1 MMVAWRQL
9 WSSSHQGLKRH
20 KRINGG
26 HTANAI
32 EQLEIRVLPTAI
44 PLGDVFSVPSRTLN
58 NQNYDAIATDG
69 NGNFTVVFA
78 DEGLDSSGWGVYAR
92 RFAADGTPQGNQFR
106 INSTIA
112 DDQHYPSIATN
123 DSGVSLI
130 VWENYRS
137 TGAYSFETRL
147 DLQFLDVNGDKLGGN
162 VNLIPEDYETIDPGT
177 YLSWSNTPKPLVFSD
192 SAGEFWV
199 AVPVTHSDGVFYG
212 KGFQFWKVGT
222 DGIWTN
228 AFETRLA
235 NEHSGAAVVQYPS
248 DVQLGPDGTFY
259 VTYDVEH
266 NEAIPDV
273 GQQYTSQ
280 LIVRRFSSS
289 GGQQIGS
296 DILVDS
302 AVYYD
307 DVGRV
312 EHRQPT
318 LIPGDSGQFSVLFYS
333 HLGDLVV
340 QHFDADGVKQG
351 LKVKFIDRADLNPS
365 YGVGEV
371 SGGTL
376 SNGNWLL
383 AWNVPVAFDDDTYY
397 AREFQQNGT
406 PVGPAIPLGTAYYTG
421 PIHLA
426 RQSNDQFVASWGG
439 GTIGYGDI
447 FARRLAANIA
457 STSPTDIAL
466 SSTSI
471 PEHNL
476 GYDTV
481 GLLTATDPDV
491 GETFTFGL
499 VDGPGSTDNSSFFI
513 VGNSLQIIPS
523 TDYASQSSYSIRV
536 EVADRAGLTFQKQFT
551 IQVIKAN
558 LAPTGISLS
567 STSIDEHN
575 ASYATVGL
583 LGATDPDI
591 GDTFTFSLV
600 GGAGS
605 TDNGSFVVNGNAL
618 QIIPSTNFSTQSS
631 YSVRIQVAD
640 QGGMTYTKQ
649 FTINVTDLNDA
660 PTSVTLS
667 ATSLVENNV
676 PNATVGILS
685 ASDPDTG
692 NTFTFSLVTGAG
704 STDNPSFTITGNT
717 LKIIPVTNY
726 ALKNSYTLRVRV
738 TDQGGLTFEK
748 PFTITITDA
757 NAAPTNLTLS
767 STSLMENHSPYAT
780 VGTMSTTDPDV
791 GDTFTYSLVAG
802 TGSADNGNFTISGS
816 TLQIITTSDAE
827 MKSSYSIRIRTTDQG
842 GMTFEKPFTITVTD
856 VDEFPT
862 IITLN
867 SEPLSYQIRSR
878 NVVPIDGTAT
888 ISDDDA
894 SVLNFAGSILQV
906 SGQAKKDSLSILK
919 QDGISRKG
927 KNLLFGNVVIATV
940 AGGKKGEALTIR
952 MNSAATQTSV
962 QTLLRSIAFKS
973 TDKIAGARTIQ
984 MQITNIGGA
993 NTNQA
998 IKQIHVG

>member
-1 MMVAWRQL
+1 MVAWRQL
-9 WSSSHQGLKRH
+9 WSSSHPGLKRH
-20 KRINGG
+20 KRINGSLAG
-26 HTANAI
+26 KAI

-44 PLGDVFSVPSRTLN
+44 ALGDEFFVPSRTLN
-58 NQNYDAIATDG
+58 NQNYDSIATDG

-92 RFAADGTPQGNQFR
+92 RFAADGTPLGNQFR

-112 DDQHYPSIATN
+112 DDQYYPNIATN
-123 DSGVSLI
+123 ASGVSLI
-130 VWENYRS
+130 VWENYRYV
-137 TGAYSFETRL
+137 GAYGVEAKL

-177 YLSWSNTPKPLVFSD
+177 SLNWTFPPKPLVFSD

-199 AVPVTHSDGVFYG
+199 AVPVAHYDSIFSG

-222 DGIWTN
+222 DGTSTN
-228 AFETRLA
+228 VFETWLA
-235 NEHSGAAVVQYPS
+235 NEQSGTVVQSPT

-296 DILVDS
+296 DILVDA

-307 DVGRV
+307 DAGRV
-312 EHRQPT
+312 EHRLPT
-318 LIPGDSGQFSVLFYS
+318 LIPGDSGQFSVLFYNNI
-333 HLGDLVV
+333 GDLVV

-351 LKVKFIDRADLNPS
+351 LKIKFIDHAELNPS
-365 YGVGEV
+365 YGLGDFSGE
-371 SGGTL
+371 SL
-376 SNGNWLL
+376 SNGNLLL
-383 AWNVPVAFDDDTYY
+383 AWDVPVAFADDTYY

-439 GTIGYGDI
+439 GDIGYGDI
-447 FARRLAANIA
+447 FARRLAANVT
-457 STSPTDIAL
+457 STPPTDIAL

-476 GYDTV
+476 GNDTV

-491 GETFTFGL
+491 GETFTFSL

-513 VGNSLQIIPS
+513 IGNSLQIIPS

-536 EVADRAGLTFQKQFT
+536 EVVDRAGMTFQKQFT
-551 IQVIKAN
+551 IHVIKAN
-558 LAPTGISLS
+558 QAPTNISLS

-583 LGATDPDI
+583 LGATDPDV

-605 TDNGSFVVNGNAL
+605 TDNGSFFVDGNAL
-618 QIIPSTNFSTQSS
+618 QIIPSTNFSSQHS

-640 QGGMTYTKQ
+640 QGGLTFTKP
-649 FTINVTDLNDA
+649 FTINVIDLNDA
-660 PTSVTLS
+660 PTNVTLS
-667 ATSLVENNV
+667 ATSIMDNNA

-692 NTFTFSLVTGAG
+692 NTFTFSLVAGAG
-704 STDNPSFTITGNT
+704 STDNSSFTITGNT

-726 ALKNSYTLRVRV
+726 ALKDSYALRVRV

-767 STSLMENHSPYAT
+767 STSLLENHSPYAT

-791 GDTFTYSLVAG
+791 GDTFTYSLVTG
-802 TGSADNGNFTISGS
+802 TGSADNGNFDISGS
-816 TLQIITTSDAE
+816 TLQIVTTSDAE

-878 NVVPIDGTAT
+878 DVLPIDGTAT
-888 ISDDDA
+888 ITDDDA
-894 SVLNFAGSILQV
+894 SVLNFTGSILQV
-906 SGQAKKDSLSILK
+906 SGHAQKDTLSILK

-927 KNLLFGNVVIATV
+927 KNVLFGKVVIATV
-940 AGGKKGEALTIR
+940 SGGKKGEALTIR
-952 MNSAATQTSV
+952 MNSAATQASV
-962 QTLLRSIAFKS
+962 QFLLRSIGFKS

-998 IKQIHVG
+998 IKQIHVGL